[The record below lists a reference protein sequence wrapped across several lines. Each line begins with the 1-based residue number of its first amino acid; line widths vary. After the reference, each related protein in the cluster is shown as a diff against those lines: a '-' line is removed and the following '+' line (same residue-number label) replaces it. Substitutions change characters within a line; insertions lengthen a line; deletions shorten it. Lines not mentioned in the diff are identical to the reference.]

1 MNTTKIILVRA
12 ALLLGLGLPAFWPTP
27 AQAAPGAFDLSSPA
41 NGAWCTATCT
51 FAWQPAASAASYDLY
66 VDGAIKKAAIVA
78 ASSPSYTLAAGESI
92 ADGWH
97 TWYSVARDSGGTTT
111 QSASTWSVRVDSTP
125 PAAFA
130 LLTPVN
136 NSYAPSSPV
145 TVAWSPSSD
154 AGSGLDHYE
163 IWVNGV
169 AVTTAIP
176 SSATSGVAP
185 LPTATLFSDP
195 IDSACTNWT
204 FPQGSYWYC
213 SKSYNDPVLTWG
225 DGCCDY
231 NRSGHL
237 DLNSSI
243 DLSNVGQAT
252 LNFLYMGTV
261 GSSAS
266 YRARFSDDSGNTWSE
281 VLTTPYGTYNSWT
294 AASALLPMA
303 GTATARLGFIA
314 YDGTWTD
321 SWTIHDVYVKGIVAQ
336 TYTWYVVAQDIA
348 GNRTVSATWQ
358 IHYDLPS
365 APFDLVSPANGA
377 WTANAT
383 PAFVWNATTDA
394 GPGLAK
400 YQVWTDGKLAID
412 NISATATTAS
422 PTSTLADGT
431 HSWQVHAVDLAGAVR
446 PSRETFSI
454 GIDTTPPA
462 AFSLYS
468 PADQS
473 TSTIPTPTLC
483 WNATTDAGSGLDHY
497 QLMIDGSLN
506 RDGITDICST
516 PTATLTQGAHT
527 WSVKVI
533 DGVGNSRA
541 STQTWTVSIDFN
553 PPAGFVLLT
562 PGNGITVDSP
572 TPTFTWGA
580 SSDTASGLAHYE
592 LRIDSVCSACSIT
605 STSTSYTLTAPLAAG
620 THTWSVTAVDGVA
633 GSTVATG
640 APWTFTAQGIG
651 PEPGVEPAP
660 EPGPEPGL
668 EPGPEVGPEPGSEP
682 GLEPGPEAGS
692 EPGPEP
698 APEPAHDAGVEAP
711 VDVGNDTPWTT
722 ATNTSTNTSTLT
734 ATGTSTTTT
743 TSTATGTSVGSEPR
757 PDGSPVFGADAPILM
772 ADAAATSDA
781 VTASDMA
788 GARDALTADV
798 LLGPADAWTATPVHD
813 AATGSNIPDGGLA
826 SADASAFVASDAKV
840 AASDG
845 RLAAVDGSGYDAG
858 AVNKR
863 GSSGCGCAV
872 GGHDARATWGLPL
885 IVLGLLAFRRG
896 SRPQMRGP
904 RNG

>member
-1 MNTTKIILVRA
+1 MNTTKILLVRV
-12 ALLLGLGLPAFWPTP
+12 ALLLGLGLPALWPTP
-27 AQAAPGAFDLSSPA
+27 AMAAPGAFDLSSPA

-66 VDGAIKKAAIVA
+66 IDGAIKKAAIIA
-78 ASSPSYTLAAGESI
+78 ASSPSYTLAAGETI

-169 AVTTAIP
+169 AVATAIP
-176 SSATSGVAP
+176 SSATSGAAP

-237 DLNSSI
+237 DQNSSI

-281 VLTTPYGTYNSWT
+281 VLTTPYSTYNSWT

-358 IHYDLPS
+358 IHYDLPP

-377 WTANAT
+377 WTANTT
-383 PAFVWNATTDA
+383 PAFAWNATTDA
-394 GPGLAK
+394 GLGLAK
-400 YQVWTDGKLAID
+400 YQVWIDGKLAID

-422 PTSTLADGT
+422 PTSALADGT
-431 HSWQVHAVDLAGAVR
+431 HSWQVYAVDIAGAVR
-446 PSRETFSI
+446 PSRETFTI

-506 RDGITDICST
+506 RDSITGTCST

-527 WSVKVI
+527 WSVKAI

-541 STQTWTVSIDFN
+541 STQTWTISIDFN

-562 PGNGITVDSP
+562 PGNGTTVDSS
-572 TPTFTWGA
+572 TPTFTWSA
-580 SSDTASGLAHYE
+580 SSDAASDLAHYE
-592 LRIDSVCSACSIT
+592 LRIDGVCVACSIAP
-605 STSTSYTLTAPLAAG
+605 TSTSYTLTAPLAAG

-640 APWTFTAQGIG
+640 APWTFTAQVSAPDLG
-651 PEPGVEPAP
+651 PEPGP
-660 EPGPEPGL
+660 EAGPEAGPEPGL
-668 EPGPEVGPEPGSEP
+668 EPGPEA
-682 GLEPGPEAGS
+682 GPEAG
-692 EPGPEP
+692 PEL
-698 APEPAHDAGVEAP
+698 APERPRDAGVEAP

-734 ATGTSTTTT
+734 TTGTSTTTT
-743 TSTATGTSVGSEPR
+743 TGTATSTSVSPEPR
-757 PDGSPVFGADAPILM
+757 PDGSPAFGADAPILM
-772 ADAAATSDA
+772 ADAATPDVSTTSD
-781 VTASDMA
+781 VAS
-788 GARDALTADV
+788 ARDGLTADV
-798 LLGPADAWTATPVHD
+798 LLGPADAWTAMPVHD
-813 AATGSNIPDGGLA
+813 AATGSNVPDGGLA
-826 SADASAFVASDAKV
+826 LADASAFVTSDAKV

-845 RLAAVDGSGYDAG
+845 RSATVDGSRYDAG
-858 AVNKR
+858 AAGKS
-863 GSSGCGCAV
+863 GASGCGCTV
-872 GGHDARATWGLPL
+872 GGHDARTAWGLPL
-885 IVLGLLAFRRG
+885 IVLGLATFWRSSRSRR
-896 SRPQMRGP
+896 RRT
-904 RNG
+904 RFV